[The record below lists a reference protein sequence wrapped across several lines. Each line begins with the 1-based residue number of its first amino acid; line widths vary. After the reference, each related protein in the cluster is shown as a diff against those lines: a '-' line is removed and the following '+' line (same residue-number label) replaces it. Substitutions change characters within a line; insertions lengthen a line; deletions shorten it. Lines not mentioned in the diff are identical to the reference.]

1 MKNVNF
7 NRISYFVAV
16 VDAGTITGAA
26 KALNISKAVVSKQ
39 ILTLEEELGTALLHR
54 NTRHMHPTDAGL
66 RFYEQAKAALNQAE
80 EAYAEVQSG
89 KAIPEG
95 HFRITAPVDYG
106 TLHLAP
112 LLAKFVQGNA
122 GVTIDLHLSDD
133 RLDPVEHHFD
143 LGFRVGWPSDS
154 SNQMRKVGT
163 FEEWV
168 VASPG
173 LAQSVTEPN
182 HLTGQ
187 SFVTNA
193 ALKNATTWQFSKGSE
208 VQDITVT
215 SSFKLNASPAISRAI
230 AAGACFSVLPD
241 FLVYDDIAA
250 GRLVRLL
257 PEWSLRAGG
266 IYAMTPPTKHKPLA
280 IRAIIEVIA
289 SYHQVGMRQT
299 SG

>member
-7 NRISYFVAV
+7 NRIGYFVAV

-26 KALNISKAVVSKQ
+26 KALSISKAVVSKQ
-39 ILTLEEELGTALLHR
+39 ILALEEELGTALLHR
-54 NTRHMHPTDAGL
+54 NTRHMHPTGAGL

-112 LLAKFVQGNA
+112 LLAQFVQGNA

-154 SNQMRKVGT
+154 SNQMRKVGS

-173 LAQSVTEPN
+173 LAQSATEPN
-182 HLTGQ
+182 HLTGL

-193 ALKNATTWQFSKGSE
+193 SLNNAATWQFSKGSE

-241 FLVYDDIAA
+241 FLVYDDVAA

-257 PEWSLRAGG
+257 SDWSLRSGG

-280 IRAIIEVIA
+280 IRTIIEVIA
-289 SYHQVGMRQT
+289 TYHQVGLRQT

>member
-1 MKNVNF
+1 MNL
-7 NRISYFVAV
+7 NRICYFVAV

-26 KALNISKAVVSKQ
+26 KALSISKAVVSKQ
-39 ILTLEEELGTALLHR
+39 ILTLEEELGAALLHR
-54 NTRHMHPTDAGL
+54 NTRHMHPTDVGL

-80 EAYAEVQSG
+80 EAYAEVRSG
-89 KAIPEG
+89 KAVPEG

-112 LLAKFVQGNA
+112 LLAQYVQDNA
-122 GVTIDLHLSDD
+122 GVKIDLHLSDD
-133 RLDPVEHHFD
+133 RLDPVEHYFD
-143 LGFRVGWPSDS
+143 LGFRVGWPRDS
-154 SNQMRKVGT
+154 SNQMRKVGA

-173 LAQSVTEPN
+173 LAQSATEPN
-182 HLTGQ
+182 HLTGL

-193 ALKNATTWQFSKGSE
+193 ALKNATKWQFSKGKE
-208 VQDITVT
+208 VQDIAVT

-230 AAGACFSVLPD
+230 AAGACFSILPD
-241 FLVYDDIAA
+241 FLVHDDVAS

-257 PEWSLRAGG
+257 PDWSLRTGG

-289 SYHQVGMRQT
+289 TYHQVGFGLT